1 MHARTPYG
9 GEALFLMRR
18 IIITVL
24 VAVHLV
30 ASLWHGNL
38 HSQLSINL
46 SPKQTLFVLVV
57 ILVAPIAAAA
67 LVWTRYFLS
76 GLWVFFLSMLGSLLF
91 GVYHHYVMVSS
102 DNINFLPGV
111 DSSSHHQF
119 ALSAGVIALLEL
131 AAALYGAFCLGRD
144 RRGMTKSEL

>member
-1 MHARTPYG
+1 
-9 GEALFLMRR
+9 MRR

-57 ILVAPIAAAA
+57 ILVAPIVAAA
-67 LVWTRYFLS
+67 LVWTRYSLT
-76 GLWVFFLSMLGSLLF
+76 GLWVFFLSMLGSFLF

-102 DNINFLPGV
+102 DNINFLPGT
-111 DSSSHHQF
+111 DSASHHQF

-131 AAALYGAFCLGRD
+131 ASTVYGAFCLGRVEEG
-144 RRGMTKSEL
+144 R

>member
-1 MHARTPYG
+1 MK
-9 GEALFLMRR
+9 R
-18 IIITVL
+18 IVITIL

-38 HSQLSINL
+38 HTQLSVSL

-57 ILVAPIAAAA
+57 ILLAPIVAAA
-67 LVWTRYFLS
+67 LVWTRYALS
-76 GLWVFFLSMLGSLLF
+76 GVWVFFLSMLGSFLF

-102 DNINFLPGV
+102 DNINFLPGT

-119 ALSAGVIALLEL
+119 ALSAGVIAMLEL
-131 AAALYGAFCLGRD
+131 ASALYGAFCLGRVKEG
-144 RRGMTKSEL
+144 R

>member
-1 MHARTPYG
+1 
-9 GEALFLMRR
+9 MRK
-18 IIITVL
+18 ILITAL
-24 VAVHLV
+24 VAIHLV

-57 ILVAPIAAAA
+57 ILVAPIVAAA
-67 LVWTRYFLS
+67 LVWTRYLSS

-102 DNINFLPGV
+102 DNINFLPGI
-111 DSSSHHQF
+111 DTASHHEF

-131 AAALYGAFCLGRD
+131 ASTLYGAFCLGRVEE
-144 RRGMTKSEL
+144 R